1 VDGHA
6 TKARGVLGLGGGG
19 DEVCSDLNVCG
30 ELKWKDWIG
39 WGGFLWMSEC
49 VRECGRECLGVVEGE
64 EEEEGE
70 EEGGHDG
77 RGREGG
83 RMISE

>member
-1 VDGHA
+1 MDGHA

-49 VRECGRECLGVVEGE
+49 VRECGREGVCVSEGVRRSIS
-64 EEEEGE
+64 GT
-70 EEGGHDG
+70 GGDRKLRPVG
-77 RGREGG
+77 W
-83 RMISE
+83 SECVSV